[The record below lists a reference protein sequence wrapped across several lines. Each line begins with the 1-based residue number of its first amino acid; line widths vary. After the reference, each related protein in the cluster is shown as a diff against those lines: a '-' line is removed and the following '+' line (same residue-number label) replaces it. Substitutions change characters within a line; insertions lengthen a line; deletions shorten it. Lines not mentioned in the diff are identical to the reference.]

1 MAYWSRMPLLFH
13 NKRTDYTVSDGVGNN
28 SHESGHEEQSKGAN
42 QELPSAIRNLINEK
56 QADIFVISGPIGG
69 DLSESLAEFFDDYK
83 PVKPNVI
90 VFLCTLGGLADDAYV
105 IARTFQ
111 RAYKKFSLYVAGF
124 CKSAGTLIALGADEI
139 VLGTKGEL
147 GPLDV
152 QIPKEDSLVS
162 RASGLDSGKSI
173 GSLQNR
179 AFDDFEAMFLKLVI
193 RSGGVFSTQTAARIA
208 TDLVVGLLAPIA
220 EQIDPLKFG
229 ENQRALDVSR
239 KYGEQL
245 GANRRKFDRPVVD
258 RLVDEYPSHSHAID
272 YEEASRIFK
281 DDVDVGMIPLDVE
294 KSMQEIVGED
304 CIRWPSK
311 EVTVLPILIEEE
323 QSEVTQETDSD
334 DSESVMES
342 GEDVAANDD
351 DCECDAEGT
360 S

>member
-1 MAYWSRMPLLFH
+1 MPLRFC
-13 NKRTDYTVSDGVGNN
+13 NGMRENTVSDSVQKG
-28 SHESGHEEQSKGAN
+28 SCESEVEEHSKETRL
-42 QELPSAIRNLINEK
+42 ELPPAIKKLILEK
-56 QADIFVISGPIGG
+56 DADIFVVSGPIGS
-69 DLSESLAEFFDDYK
+69 DMSESLLEFFDEYQ
-83 PVKPNVI
+83 PSRPNVL
-90 VFLCTLGGLADDAYV
+90 VFLCTLGGLPDDAYIV
-105 IARTFQ
+105 ARTFQ
-111 RAYKKFSLYVAGF
+111 RAYKEFSLYVAGY

-179 AFDDFEAMFLKLVI
+179 AYDDFEGMFLKLLI

-220 EQIDPLKFG
+220 RQIDPLKFG

-245 GANRRKFDRPVVD
+245 GANRRKFDRLVID

-272 YEEASRIFK
+272 FEEASRIFK
-281 DDVDVGMIPLDVE
+281 DDVKVGMIPLNIE
-294 KSMQEIVGED
+294 KSMQEIAIKGTGED

-311 EVTVLPILIEEE
+311 ELKILPIFLEEE
-323 QSEVTQETDSD
+323 HSDVPQETDRNAAERD
-334 DSESVMES
+334 MEL
-342 GEDVAANDD
+342 GEDVVANDNN
-351 DCECDAEGT
+351 CECDAEGA